1 MGRQVK
7 LQLLQ
12 LCLPL
17 CYPTNCSTLGSSVH
31 GILWARILDWAAV
44 PSSRGS
50 FWFKMEPVS
59 LTSLA
64 LAGRFCTTSTTR
76 LQNDQSKI
84 QGGRRERSF
93 WSGPTVIY
101 EERKVESMAES
112 RWKQTCWEPVKDE
125 LVLQHTFL
133 CDLKQTTAH
142 DSLSLLL
149 SGSSSIKCSSQIPE
163 PEC

>member
-12 LCLPL
+12 SCLPL
-17 CYPTNCSTLGSSVH
+17 CHPTNCSTLGSSVH
-31 GILWARILDWAAV
+31 RILWARILDWAAM

-50 FWFKMEPVS
+50 SWFRMEPVS
-59 LTSLA
+59 LKSVA
-64 LAGRFCTTSTTR
+64 LAGGFFTTSTTR

-84 QGGRRERSF
+84 HRGRKERNF

-101 EERKVESMAES
+101 EERKEESMAES

-125 LVLQHTFL
+125 LVLQHSLL

-149 SGSSSIKCSSQIPE
+149 SGPQV
-163 PEC
+163 